1 LVKSGAKN
9 PLNMTLTNGRYL
21 VVSDSHGKHTSR
33 GMFRLLNNL
42 NNNLKFDAVIHIG
55 HILDD
60 DNDISYLWKDF
71 SNFIVVAR

>member
-1 LVKSGAKN
+1 MV
-9 PLNMTLTNGRYL
+9 LTNGRYL

-42 NNNLKFDAVIHIG
+42 NANLKFNAVIHVG

-60 DNDISYLWKDF
+60 DNDIIAKMFQEDIRLHF
-71 SNFIVVAR
+71 GVV